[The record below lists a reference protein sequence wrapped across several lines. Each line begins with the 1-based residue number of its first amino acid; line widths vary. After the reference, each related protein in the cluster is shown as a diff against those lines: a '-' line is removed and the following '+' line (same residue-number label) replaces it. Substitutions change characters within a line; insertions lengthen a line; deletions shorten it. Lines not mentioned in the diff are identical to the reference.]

1 MVRPPPNSSS
11 LDSSNKLNG
20 KDCLQQDDIDDIT
33 LMLKK
38 QKLNVSAFQDVI
50 ASIPEMKA
58 FLPSSITEGGH
69 RERHKA
75 LGRNKRR
82 G

>member
-1 MVRPPPNSSS
+1 
-11 LDSSNKLNG
+11 
-20 KDCLQQDDIDDIT
+20 
-33 LMLKK
+33 MLKK

-82 G
+82 LVTFLAH